1 MKKYDVVVIGGGPAG
16 VTCAISAHNTYPD
29 KSIALIR
36 REKTALIPCGI
47 PYILHSLNSVD
58 ENILPDGL
66 VANNGAD
73 LIVDE
78 VVEKE
83 EKVLKL
89 KSGKDIMYD
98 KLVLAVGS
106 ASVLPPIK
114 GMEKDGVF
122 HVKKDR
128 DYLTAMKDYTKN
140 ANNIVIIG
148 GGYVGVEIADELLKK
163 GKRVTVIEM
172 MDRLLATT
180 MDQEFGAKARE
191 VLEKA
196 GGTILVENKVS
207 AILGDGRVSGIQLQ
221 SGENLNAD
229 MVIVSTGARPNL
241 TLASKFG
248 LAAHPRHGIWVNE
261 YLRTMDKDIFAIG
274 DCASKCDFFTGEFS
288 SVKLASTAMAEG
300 RLVGSNLFEI
310 KVVRKF
316 IGVLGSFST
325 KINGTSFGTSGLTE
339 EKAKDMN
346 LDYIIG
352 EAETA
357 DRHPGKL
364 PGATKIHL
372 KLVFSRYS
380 HTLLG
385 AQMYGGDSV
394 GEMVNMLSVIILNK
408 MTDMD
413 IDNLQI
419 GTHPLLSAS
428 PIAYPVISATV
439 DAIKKWYDYIPKKEL
454 TNRLDSRKKH

>member
-36 REKTALIPCGI
+36 REKISLIPCGI

-58 ENILPDGL
+58 EDILPDGL
-66 VANNGAD
+66 VVNNGAD
-73 LIVDE
+73 LIIDE

-83 EKVLKL
+83 GKILKL
-89 KSGKDIMYD
+89 KSGEEIEYA

-106 ASVLPPIK
+106 ASVLPPIE
-114 GMEKDGVF
+114 GLDKDGVF
-122 HVKKDR
+122 LVKKDR
-128 DYLTAMKDYTKN
+128 DYLAAMKDFTKK

-148 GGYVGVEIADELLKK
+148 GGYVGVEIADELLKE

-172 MDRLLATT
+172 LDRLLATT
-180 MDQEFGAKARE
+180 MDPEFGAKARE
-191 VLEKA
+191 ALDKA
-196 GGTILVENKVS
+196 GCSVLTGNRVNSIE
-207 AILGDGRVSGIQLQ
+207 GDGRVAAIRLQ
-221 SGENLNAD
+221 SGENLEAD

-248 LAAHPRHGIWVNE
+248 LAAHPKHGIWVNE
-261 YLRTMDKDIFAIG
+261 YLRTMDKDVFAIG
-274 DCASKCDFFTGEFS
+274 DCASKYDFFTGEFS
-288 SVKLASTAMAEG
+288 NVKLASTAMAEG

-310 KVVRKF
+310 KVIRKF

-325 KINGTSFGTSGLTE
+325 KINGISFGTSGLTE

-346 LDYIIG
+346 LNYIVG
-352 EAETA
+352 EADSV

-439 DAIKKWYDYIPKKEL
+439 DAIKKWYDYVPKKEL
-454 TNRLDSRKKH
+454 TKRA

>member
-36 REKTALIPCGI
+36 REKISLIPCGI

-58 ENILPDGL
+58 EDILPDGL
-66 VANNGAD
+66 VTNNGTD
-73 LIVDE
+73 LIIDE

-83 EKVLKL
+83 GKILKL
-89 KSGKDIMYD
+89 KSGEEIEYA

-106 ASVLPPIK
+106 ASVLPPIE
-114 GMEKDGVF
+114 GLDKDGVF
-122 HVKKDR
+122 LVKKDR
-128 DYLTAMKDYTKN
+128 DYLADMKDYIKK

-148 GGYVGVEIADELLKK
+148 GGYVGVEIADELLKE

-172 MDRLLATT
+172 LDRLLATT
-180 MDQEFGAKARE
+180 MDPEFGAKVRE
-191 VLEKA
+191 ALDKA
-196 GGTILVENKVS
+196 GCSVLTGNRVNSIE
-207 AILGDGRVSGIQLQ
+207 GDGRVAAIRLQ
-221 SGENLNAD
+221 SGENLEAD

-248 LAAHPRHGIWVNE
+248 LAAHPKHGIWVNE

-288 SVKLASTAMAEG
+288 NVKLASTAMAEG

-310 KVVRKF
+310 KVIRKF

-325 KINGTSFGTSGLTE
+325 KINGISFGTSGLTE

-346 LDYIIG
+346 LNYIVG
-352 EAETA
+352 EADSV

-454 TNRLDSRKKH
+454 TNRLDS